1 MKKNRDGKQQ
11 GTLLGS
17 EALGTLARRWREGTL
32 RELAEDWK
40 WIFTFTR
47 RYRWAVA
54 CYVAMGIAS
63 SSLSLVSA
71 LAGKYAIDIITGY
84 HFSQLGTMAAVM
96 VGSTLASLLLRSLIT
111 RVSAKISVHVSNDIQ
126 ALVFDGILDADW
138 LALTAYSSGELT
150 SRFNTDV
157 TTVAANAISW
167 LPNLVISGYTFAATF
182 LVIFHYDRI
191 MALLA
196 LASAPFLLLSSSYLI
211 KRMRGHN
218 RKMKEIGSALMSYEV
233 EAFSNLDTIKS
244 FGLMD
249 TCGKELR
256 QRQEAYKKASLD
268 YNRFSIQTE
277 AAISL
282 LGSAV
287 QMAAFGYCLYL
298 LWSGRIVY
306 GTMTLFLSQSA
317 KLSTTFRSLVGVVPA
332 FLTSAVSARRIRE
345 LTELEREPRGTS
357 GAAAGQPGFSV
368 CMEDVSFSYGGEPV
382 VRHADF
388 AARPGEIVALVG
400 PSGGGKT
407 TMLRLMLGLVR
418 PSYGRVYLRSADG
431 VESAAGMDVRHLI
444 AYVPQGNTVLSG
456 TIADNLRLV
465 RPQATEEELEQA
477 LRLACAWDFVSR
489 LPEGLHASVGERGR
503 GLSEGQAQRLA
514 IARAILKDAPVLLLD
529 EATSALDVAT
539 ERQVLRNI
547 VDGCPHRTCIITTH
561 LSLIHI

>member
-1 MKKNRDGKQQ
+1 M
-11 GTLLGS
+11 
-17 EALGTLARRWREGTL
+17 
-32 RELAEDWK
+32 
-40 WIFTFTR
+40 
-47 RYRWAVA
+47 
-54 CYVAMGIAS
+54 
-63 SSLSLVSA
+63 
-71 LAGKYAIDIITGY
+71 
-84 HFSQLGTMAAVM
+84 
-96 VGSTLASLLLRSLIT
+96 
-111 RVSAKISVHVSNDIQ
+111 
-126 ALVFDGILDADW
+126 
-138 LALTAYSSGELT
+138 
-150 SRFNTDV
+150 
-157 TTVAANAISW
+157 
-167 LPNLVISGYTFAATF
+167 
-182 LVIFHYDRI
+182 
-191 MALLA
+191 
-196 LASAPFLLLSSSYLI
+196 
-211 KRMRGHN
+211 
-218 RKMKEIGSALMSYEV
+218 
-233 EAFSNLDTIKS
+233 
-244 FGLMD
+244 
-249 TCGKELR
+249 
-256 QRQEAYKKASLD
+256 
-268 YNRFSIQTE
+268 
-277 AAISL
+277 
-282 LGSAV
+282 
-287 QMAAFGYCLYL
+287 
-298 LWSGRIVY
+298 
-306 GTMTLFLSQSA
+306 
-317 KLSTTFRSLVGVVPA
+317 
-332 FLTSAVSARRIRE
+332 
-345 LTELEREPRGTS
+345 TELEREPRGTS

-547 VDGCPHRTCIITTH
+547 VDGCPPSDLHHHHAPSHRPGALRTGVSGAGRRSAGAHTGGIRLHGHGVLAAGHIWKKKSKNEKIIQFH
-561 LSLIHI
+561 LVLQLPRRNRYGIISSDLCGCVLISTQPCPPCWEAVFPGLQNV